1 MSSTARSGSSV
12 RILVA
17 MTILLVV
24 LATFGV
30 VLQSGSVH
38 AISVSEEN
46 SLAAKYAPT
55 LQFSSSERT
64 YPCNIEFFVSRCNLN
79 LSSGTSQTLILA
91 NGTFTA
97 PVLASYVGPSY
108 FLDNTVGTIH
118 DDRIINDYQN
128 SADEWTNTIYWHIG
142 YSGNKIYIQ
151 YWMFYVFN
159 EGTFNN
165 HEGDWEMVQVVLG
178 TTEQAE
184 SVGFSQHN
192 NGVSAAWSDADKSG
206 DSVISYVAK
215 GSHANYLRSF
225 QGKLGFAQD
234 VVDSGGQRLTAND
247 YQLVRLNDSLGW
259 TSFSGR
265 WGDWGNPSDSFV
277 GQRGPAGPEFRV
289 ADTGISMWNGI
300 SWQASVSS
308 LNKDMLTLELF
319 YSYIWLIFIVLLAIP
334 VAFMLY
340 RIYKKSKR
348 NELRSPYNELANL
361 RRSNLRTAANVL
373 AIAALAIALI
383 SAFFPYYTASANV
396 QSGTLSTHGYVDIFY
411 IDGLNGVKVNTL
423 DPEMGVTQLTVVPI
437 PFGILILAMVVLFM
451 IRLTAVDDRKVRGRY
466 IVRGIWL
473 IVPLILTILAV
484 MAIQGILP
492 YVNPVPDSTYTMDVL
507 RTIANNPLGGASS
520 FAYPPFGTVQ
530 LKWGIGVGVIL
541 LLIAGALLIAAGLLH
556 GNAVRR
562 EMTAVQAETGA
573 KQP

>member
-1 MSSTARSGSSV
+1 
-12 RILVA
+12 
-17 MTILLVV
+17 MTMLAVV
-24 LATFGV
+24 LASFSA
-30 VLQSGSVH
+30 VLHTGSAQ

-64 YPCNIEFFVSRCNLN
+64 YPCDIEFFVSRCNLN
-79 LSSGTSQTLILA
+79 LSSGTTHSLILA

-97 PVLASYVGPSY
+97 SNLASYVGPDY
-108 FLDNTVGTIH
+108 YLDNTVGTIH

-128 SADEWTNTIYWHIG
+128 SANEWTKTVYWHIG
-142 YSGNKIYIQ
+142 YSGDKIFIQ

-159 EGTFNN
+159 AGSFNN

-192 NGVSAAWSDADKSG
+192 NGVSASWSDADRSG

-225 QGKLGFAQD
+225 QGKLGFSQD

-259 TSFSGR
+259 TTFSGK
-265 WGDWGNPSDSFV
+265 WGDWGDPGDSFI
-277 GQRGPAGPEFRV
+277 GQRGPPGPEFRV

-300 SWQASVSS
+300 SWQDSVSS
-308 LNKDMLTLELF
+308 LNKDLLTLELF
-319 YSYIWLIFIVLLAIP
+319 YSYFWLIFIILLAVP
-334 VAFMLY
+334 VAFMCY
-340 RIYKKSKR
+340 RIYKKKKR

-361 RRSNLRTAANVL
+361 RRSKLRTAANLL
-373 AIAALAIALI
+373 AIFALAVAMI
-383 SAFFPYYTASANV
+383 SAFFPYYTASTNV
-396 QSGTLSTHGYVDIFY
+396 QSITLNTHGYVDIFY
-411 IDGLNGVKVNTL
+411 VDGLNGIKVNTL
-423 DPEMGVTQLTVVPI
+423 DPNMGVTQLTVVPI
-437 PFGILILAMVVLFM
+437 PFGILILAMIILFV
-451 IRLTAVDDRKVRGRY
+451 IRLTAVDDRKVRRSY

-473 IVPLILTILAV
+473 IIPLVLTILAV
-484 MAIQGILP
+484 MAIQQILP
-492 YVNPVPDSTYTMDVL
+492 FVNPVSDSTFTTDVL
-507 RTIANNPLGGASS
+507 RMIADNPLGGASS
-520 FAYPPFGTVQ
+520 FDYPPYGTVQ
-530 LKWGIGVGVIL
+530 LKWGIGVGAIL
-541 LLIAGALLIAAGLLH
+541 LLMAGVMLIVAGLLH

-562 EMTAVQAETGA
+562 EMTAVPVEKGT